1 MARISSVEGVYL
13 TDEMKRDFDEFDRR
27 QLSPDARRR
36 AIAGKYGK
44 RSG

>member
-1 MARISSVEGVYL
+1 MERISSVEGVYL

-27 QLSPDARRR
+27 RLSPEDRRR
-36 AIAGKYGK
+36 ALAGKYGK